1 MTDQKYD
8 KTLTYIDVLFTT
20 IGYIVGA
27 GIFAVIGTATKYGK
41 QFTWL
46 ATILCLLLVV
56 PTGLSYSEL
65 ASVFKTNAGQY
76 YYVKETM
83 NDNMALIS
91 GYTMI
96 ITQIL
101 SLTAITFALSSY
113 ANTVIKIPKMMLSS
127 IILLIVAFINYCGI
141 RNTMHFNYFC
151 TSVEIIVLL
160 FLGLFGLKNVS
171 PKMFDVSELTKDK
184 MHNLIFATAIL
195 SFAFVGFE
203 LTTELT
209 EETINPEKNIPAAL
223 LSGVGVSTLLYFL
236 IIISSIGAIGWK
248 RLASSSAPLADV
260 ANKIIGKLGYNIVFI
275 VAIISMFNNILIGH
289 VSTTRTIQAMSR
301 NVKMPFNLD
310 KIDEQT
316 KTPLNAIILVTLFSI
331 FGLCMGNL
339 ENSVIIT
346 NITTLILF
354 LFVNVSVILLRI
366 QKPNVERKF
375 KIPFSVNN
383 IPISAI
389 LGIFST
395 LLLLTI
401 LVKKPKLL
409 LA

>member
-1 MTDQKYD
+1 
-8 KTLTYIDVLFTT
+8 
-20 IGYIVGA
+20 
-27 GIFAVIGTATKYGK
+27 
-41 QFTWL
+41 
-46 ATILCLLLVV
+46 
-56 PTGLSYSEL
+56 
-65 ASVFKTNAGQY
+65 
-76 YYVKETM
+76 
-83 NDNMALIS
+83 
-91 GYTMI
+91 
-96 ITQIL
+96 
-101 SLTAITFALSSY
+101 
-113 ANTVIKIPKMMLSS
+113 
-127 IILLIVAFINYCGI
+127 
-141 RNTMHFNYFC
+141 
-151 TSVEIIVLL
+151 
-160 FLGLFGLKNVS
+160 
-171 PKMFDVSELTKDK
+171 
-184 MHNLIFATAIL
+184 
-195 SFAFVGFE
+195 
-203 LTTELT
+203 
-209 EETINPEKNIPAAL
+209 
-223 LSGVGVSTLLYFL
+223 
-236 IIISSIGAIGWK
+236 
-248 RLASSSAPLADV
+248 
-260 ANKIIGKLGYNIVFI
+260 
-275 VAIISMFNNILIGH
+275 MFNNILIGH

-366 QKPNVERKF
+366 QKPNIERKF

-383 IPISAI
+383 IPVPAI